1 MPGDMNTEGMIMVS
15 KGLKN
20 YTTEIQAQR
29 TISEIEEILV
39 KNGATDTWKQ
49 YDNAGKVTALNFA
62 VNTEFGK
69 MPFKLSIDAHVISE
83 VLGEQIKQGLKGI
96 SRKQAF
102 DIEHARNV
110 GWRIVKDWIDAQMAM
125 VSLKMRKLEQIFLAD
140 IYDMRSGKTFFQI
153 LREKGYA
160 GLLMEAREQ
169 K

>member
-1 MPGDMNTEGMIMVS
+1 MAS

-20 YTTEIQAQR
+20 YTTEIPAQR

-39 KNGATDTWKQ
+39 KHGATDTWKQ
-49 YDNAGKVTALNFA
+49 YDSPGKVTTLNFA

-69 MPFKLSIDAHVISE
+69 MPFKLSIDAQVICE
-83 VLGEQIKQGLKGI
+83 VLKEQSKHGLKSI
-96 SRKQAF
+96 SRKQAS

-125 VSLKMRKLEQIFLAD
+125 VFLKMRKLEQIFLAD
-140 IYDMRSGKTFFQI
+140 IYDMRSEKTFFQI
-153 LREKGYA
+153 LRDKKYA
-160 GLLMEAREQ
+160 GLLMGSQEQ

>member
-1 MPGDMNTEGMIMVS
+1 MAL

-20 YTTEIQAQR
+20 YTTEIPAQR
-29 TISEIEEILV
+29 TISEIEDILV

-49 YDNAGKVTALNFA
+49 YGSAGKVTALNFA

-69 MPFKLSIDAHVISE
+69 MPFKLSIDAQVISE
-83 VLGEQIKQGLKGI
+83 VLKEQVKQGLKGI
-96 SRKQAF
+96 SRKQAL

-125 VSLKMRKLEQIFLAD
+125 ISLKMRKLEQVFLAD

-153 LREKGYA
+153 LRDKEYA
-160 GLLMEAREQ
+160 GLLMEGQEQ

>member
-1 MPGDMNTEGMIMVS
+1 MAS

-20 YTTEIQAQR
+20 YTTEIPAQR

-39 KNGATDTWKQ
+39 KHGATDTWKQ
-49 YDNAGKVTALNFA
+49 YDSIGKVTALNFA

-69 MPFKLSIDAHVISE
+69 MPFRLSIDAQVISK
-83 VLGEQIKQGLKGI
+83 VLKEQIKQGLKGI
-96 SRKQAF
+96 SRKQAL

-140 IYDMRSGKTFFQI
+140 VYDMRSEKTLFQI
-153 LREKGYA
+153 FQDKRYA
-160 GLLMEAREQ
+160 GLLMGAQEQ